1 MHVTSTRQVNA
12 NYFVAQA
19 GSARRDNDDAN
30 NCALFFQWYRVDKN
44 KIREDLLDLWVPL
57 GTGPNA
63 DQPDK
68 AAEIFLVRSAERSD
82 SLPLQAWHSLA
93 RSALSWFISRTSING

>member
-1 MHVTSTRQVNA
+1 MINVTEITVIYDAHYISSCSSDKKII
-12 NYFVAQA
+12 VAICIC
-19 GSARRDNDDAN
+19 S
-30 NCALFFQWYRVDKN
+30 QWYRVDKR
-44 KIREDLLDLWVPL
+44 KITEDLLNLWVPL

-82 SLPLQAWHSLA
+82 SLPLQVWHSLA

>member
-1 MHVTSTRQVNA
+1 MCFYSITLRKTKESKNET
-12 NYFVAQA
+12 
-19 GSARRDNDDAN
+19 N
-30 NCALFFQWYRVDKN
+30 NHASLSLSLSLLQWYKVDKS

-68 AAEIFLVRSAERSD
+68 AAEIFLMRSAERSD